1 MRIKEGFRLMDVCGN
16 SVIVS
21 EGIKNIDFNKIISLN
36 ETSAYLWKAL
46 EGKDFTFDDMAE
58 LLIAEYEVNKETAL
72 ADSEKLANEWIKIGI
87 VEVA

>member
-1 MRIKEGFRLMDVCGN
+1 MRIKEGFSLRYICNNAMV
-16 SVIVS
+16 VS
-21 EGIKNIDFNKIISLN
+21 EGIRNINFNKIIALN

-58 LLIAEYEVNKETAL
+58 LLIAEYEVDKETAL

-87 VEVA
+87 VE

>member
-1 MRIKEGFRLMDVCGN
+1 MDVCGN

-58 LLIAEYEVNKETAL
+58 LLIAEYEVDKETAL

>member
-58 LLIAEYEVNKETAL
+58 LLIAEYEVDKETAL